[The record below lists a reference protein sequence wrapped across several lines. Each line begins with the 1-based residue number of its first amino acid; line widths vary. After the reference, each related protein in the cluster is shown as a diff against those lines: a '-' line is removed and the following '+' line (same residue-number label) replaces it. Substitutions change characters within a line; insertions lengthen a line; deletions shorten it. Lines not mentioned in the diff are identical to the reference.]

1 MSGKRIARAVATLAV
16 AAGLAAGL
24 NAAPANATAA
34 CSTVG
39 APYGVIGSYV
49 RTTSGTYARSSCVK
63 LNGVYRSGNAVTV
76 TGGIRDTATDGKLAG
91 VWVAFKI
98 NGTWGAWQ
106 WLANTGYEGGFASFT
121 QSYRLNGTPSDV
133 AFVALRYG
141 GGVTDAFGDVLSLH
155 W

>member
-1 MSGKRIARAVATLAV
+1 MSGKRIVRALATVAV

-91 VWVAFKI
+91 VWVPSRSTAPGARG
-98 NGTWGAWQ
+98 NGWPTPATR
-106 WLANTGYEGGFASFT
+106 AASRRSPRATGSTARPATSRSWRCAT
-121 QSYRLNGTPSDV
+121 AV
-133 AFVALRYG
+133 A
-141 GGVTDAFGDVLSLH
+141 
-155 W
+155 